1 MDFYIPE
8 KNDYPRLLDVWEGS
22 VRATHLFLPEHY
34 IVRLR
39 KLLFEHYL
47 NSVSLFCTRDG
58 ELITGFAGVSDGKL
72 QMLFIAADYRGQG
85 LGRRLL
91 THAIEH
97 FGIRELDVNEQNP
110 KALGFYQKQGF
121 KISGRTAVD
130 GLGQPYPM
138 LRMTLDRPA

>member
-34 IVRLR
+34 IIRLR
-39 KLLFEHYL
+39 KLLFEQYL
-47 NSVSLFCTRDG
+47 DSVSLFCTRDG
-58 ELITGFAGVSDGKL
+58 ELINGFAGVSGGKL

-85 LGRRLL
+85 LGRQLL
-91 THAIEH
+91 AHAIEH

-138 LRMTLDRPA
+138 LRMTLARRG